1 MGAVPCAL
9 VPCFEEMKMDKFEW
23 DNDKTDDQNFR
34 CWAIM
39 NADEREA
46 FDLARLTEAE
56 ARRLFDELR
65 RSGWLTM

>member
-1 MGAVPCAL
+1 MAVPCTL
-9 VPCFEEMKMDKFEW
+9 VPCFEEMEMDKFEW

-34 CWAIM
+34 CWAMM

-65 RSGWLTM
+65 RSGWLTT

>member
-9 VPCFEEMKMDKFEW
+9 VPCFEEMEMDKFEW

-56 ARRLFDELR
+56 ASRLFAELR

>member
-9 VPCFEEMKMDKFEW
+9 VPCCEEMEMDKFEW
-23 DNDKTDDQNFR
+23 DKDKTDDENFR
-34 CWAIM
+34 RWAMM

-46 FDLARLTEAE
+46 FELARLTEAE

-65 RSGWLTM
+65 RSGWLTT